1 MQDAGGTDVSSSV
14 LTVENLT
21 FLVIS
26 STLLMLL
33 LAVVAVVVVVVE
45 SVDDTRLRVGL
56 TGEKISS
63 SEPNVADTWLS
74 SEAIAM
80 SWLIRFMVITDGGM
94 INMLSGSVVELC
106 DERFYERMTTQ
117 DL

>member
-1 MQDAGGTDVSSSV
+1 M
-14 LTVENLT
+14 TVENLT

-26 STLLMLL
+26 STLPVLLMLL
-33 LAVVAVVVVVVE
+33 LAVVAVVAVVVE

-56 TGEKISS
+56 TGEKVSS
-63 SEPNVADTWLS
+63 SAPNVADTWLS